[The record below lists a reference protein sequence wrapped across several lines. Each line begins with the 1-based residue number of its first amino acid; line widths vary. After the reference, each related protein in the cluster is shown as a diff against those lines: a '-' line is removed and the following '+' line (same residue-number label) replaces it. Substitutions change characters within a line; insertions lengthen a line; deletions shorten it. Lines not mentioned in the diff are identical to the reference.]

1 MPRIRYNV
9 AEVEKRYVT
18 GKESIRAIAGDIG
31 IAFSSLAEKSRKE
44 DWPAKRAAYR
54 QVSGEKAVERVAEQ
68 WANQK
73 AVVVDEMLVVLR
85 LAIRKFYDKLQDQ
98 ENPPLLTLKDVTLA
112 MNQLLLLLG
121 EPTQRTENRNL
132 GFTFSAELDPDLLR
146 RLEELTRGSSNGSS
160 PGTEKSYLEGA
171 GPH

>member
-1 MPRIRYNV
+1 MPRIKYNV

-18 GKESIRAIAGDIG
+18 GRESIRTIAADIG

-44 DWPAKRAAYR
+44 DWAAKRAAYR
-54 QVSGEKAVERVAEQ
+54 QMSGEKAVERVADR

-73 AVVVDEMLVVLR
+73 AEVVDEMLVVLR
-85 LAIRKFYDKLQDQ
+85 LAIRNFYDKLKDT
-98 ENPPLLTLKDVTLA
+98 ENPPQLNLKDVTLA
-112 MNQLLLLLG
+112 MNQMLLLLG

-132 GFTFSAELDPDLLR
+132 GFTFSAELDPELLR
-146 RLEELTRGSSNGSS
+146 RLEELTRGPSAGSS
-160 PGTEKSYLEGA
+160 PGTASSYLEGV

>member
-18 GKESIRAIAGDIG
+18 GRESIRTIATDIG
-31 IAFSSLAEKSRKE
+31 IAFSSLADKARKE
-44 DWPAKRAAYR
+44 DWASKRAAY
-54 QVSGEKAVERVAEQ
+54 QQMSGEKAVERVADR

-73 AVVVDEMLVVLR
+73 AEVVDEMLLVLR
-85 LAIRKFYDKLQDQ
+85 LAIRKFYEKLDDK
-98 ENPPLLTLKDVTLA
+98 ENPPLITLKDVTLA
-112 MNQLLLLLG
+112 MNQMLLLLG

-132 GFTFSAELDPDLLR
+132 GFTFSAELDPELLR
-146 RLEELTRGSSNGSS
+146 RIEELTRGSSNGSS
-160 PGTEKSYLEGA
+160 PGIAPSYLEGA